1 MNKLYTNWREV
12 KLVDIG
18 VFLRGFGISKKDLS
32 DSGTP
37 AIRYGNIYTK
47 YDFIIKNI
55 SSFTNSKGTELK
67 KGDIIVSGESVW
79 IKQAL
84 YFAFSVIRT
93 KNTGFCFKTRFLDE
107 SDSELDSESR
117 PRFVKMI
124 ETAHKMCN
132 ATLTILITHSVE
144 VKDLINQ
151 KIELKAD

>member
-67 KGDIIVSGESVW
+67 KGDIIVSVLTGNGLKDPDNA
-79 IKQAL
+79 IKI
-84 YFAFSVIRT
+84 SNSPIKVENNIEDIRKVI
-93 KNTGFCFKTRFLDE
+93 GL
-107 SDSELDSESR
+107 
-117 PRFVKMI
+117 
-124 ETAHKMCN
+124 
-132 ATLTILITHSVE
+132 
-144 VKDLINQ
+144 
-151 KIELKAD
+151 

>member
-1 MNKLYTNWREV
+1 MLDYSHNKIYNQTMNKLYTNWREV

-67 KGDIIVSGESVW
+67 KGDIIVSVLTGNGLKDPDNA
-79 IKQAL
+79 IKISNAPIKVENNIEEIRK
-84 YFAFSVIRT
+84 VI
-93 KNTGFCFKTRFLDE
+93 G
-107 SDSELDSESR
+107 
-117 PRFVKMI
+117 I
-124 ETAHKMCN
+124 
-132 ATLTILITHSVE
+132 
-144 VKDLINQ
+144 
-151 KIELKAD
+151 